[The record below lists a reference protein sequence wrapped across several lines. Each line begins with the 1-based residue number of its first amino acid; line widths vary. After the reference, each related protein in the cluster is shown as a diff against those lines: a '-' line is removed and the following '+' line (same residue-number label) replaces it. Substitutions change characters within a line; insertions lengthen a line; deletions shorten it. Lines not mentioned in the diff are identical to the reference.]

1 MHLNRRGWIVIML
14 GLLFLS
20 HLGAQVRSREG
31 WRYPSRY
38 RGVPRATPLQWG
50 HPAAAH
56 LMRRAGFSAAPRDL
70 SRIVEQ
76 GLDATLDELLD
87 FESVDDS
94 EMETAP
100 EGEGFRLSY
109 ELGEAYPFGDILEM
123 NRHWYFRMVNSRRQL
138 VENMALFWHDHFA
151 TSLFAVPFAHPET
164 GLPLLQGQLE
174 TFREEGLGNFRTLV
188 KRITRDPAMILFLDS
203 VSNVKENPNE
213 NFSRELFELFTMGE
227 GNGYSEKDV
236 REAARAFTGWSLNPF
251 TLEFSYYAQAYDLN
265 YPKVVL
271 GEKIHFASVDSLD
284 EAGLHDGDQVI
295 DIIFRQ
301 PVVAEHIAA
310 KLWEFFVYPD
320 PGREVI
326 LELADVFRSRDYEI
340 KPLMRAILTHPY
352 FMSNLAYRAKV
363 KSPVEF
369 TVGAFRELEVHDP
382 YNVPVMGFFFSLG
395 QLLFDPPDVGGW
407 PADEG
412 WINTGTIL
420 GCYNFMNYFT
430 SDRGGLYDMV
440 LPRGEDEI
448 PLGSVIQEYGLTS
461 ATSLI
466 DYYGAALLQSDLS
479 LESEYSLLDYMNRDP
494 DGKPQLFDVSDPV
507 MVDTKVRGLVYLIS
521 LSPAY
526 QLN

>member
-1 MHLNRRGWIVIML
+1 M
-14 GLLFLS
+14 
-20 HLGAQVRSREG
+20 
-31 WRYPSRY
+31 
-38 RGVPRATPLQWG
+38 
-50 HPAAAH
+50 
-56 LMRRAGFSAAPRDL
+56 
-70 SRIVEQ
+70 EQ
-76 GLDATLDELLD
+76 GLDATLDELLN

-94 EMETAP
+94 QMEAALA
-100 EGEGFRLSY
+100 GEGFRLSY
-109 ELGEAYPFGDILEM
+109 VLVDPYPVGDLLEM

-138 VENMALFWHDHFA
+138 LEKMALFWHDHFA

-188 KRITRDPAMILFLDS
+188 KKVARDPAMILFLDS
-203 VSNVKENPNE
+203 VSNVQGSPNE

-227 GNGYSEKDV
+227 GSGYSEQDV
-236 REAARAFTGWSLNPF
+236 REAARAFTGWSLDPS
-251 TLEFSYYAQAYDLN
+251 TLEFFYYAQAHDLS

-271 GEKIHFASVDSLD
+271 GEEIHFGSVGSLD
-284 EAGLHDGDQVI
+284 EAGLQDGDQVI

-301 PVVAEHIAA
+301 PVVAEHIVT

-340 KPLMRAILTHPY
+340 KPLMRAIFSHPL
-352 FMSNLAYRAKV
+352 FMSNLAYRAKI

-369 TVGAFRELEVHDP
+369 TVGALRELEVHDP
-382 YNVPVMGFFFSLG
+382 YNVPLISIFFSVG

-420 GCYNFMNYFT
+420 GRYNFMNYFT
-430 SDRGGLYDMV
+430 TDRGGLYDEV

-448 PLGSVIQEYGLTS
+448 DLDRVIQEYGLTT

-466 DYYGAALLQSDLS
+466 DYYGAVLLQNDLS

-494 DGKPQLFDVSDPV
+494 DGKPQPFDINDPV
-507 MVDTKVRGLVYLIS
+507 MVDTRVRGMVYLIS

>member
-138 VENMALFWHDHFA
+138 VEKMALFWHDHFA

-251 TLEFSYYAQAYDLN
+251 TLEFSD
-265 YPKVVL
+265 
-271 GEKIHFASVDSLD
+271 
-284 EAGLHDGDQVI
+284 
-295 DIIFRQ
+295 
-301 PVVAEHIAA
+301 
-310 KLWEFFVYPD
+310 
-320 PGREVI
+320 
-326 LELADVFRSRDYEI
+326 
-340 KPLMRAILTHPY
+340 
-352 FMSNLAYRAKV
+352 
-363 KSPVEF
+363 
-369 TVGAFRELEVHDP
+369 
-382 YNVPVMGFFFSLG
+382 
-395 QLLFDPPDVGGW
+395 
-407 PADEG
+407 
-412 WINTGTIL
+412 
-420 GCYNFMNYFT
+420 
-430 SDRGGLYDMV
+430 
-440 LPRGEDEI
+440 
-448 PLGSVIQEYGLTS
+448 
-461 ATSLI
+461 
-466 DYYGAALLQSDLS
+466 
-479 LESEYSLLDYMNRDP
+479 
-494 DGKPQLFDVSDPV
+494 
-507 MVDTKVRGLVYLIS
+507 
-521 LSPAY
+521 
-526 QLN
+526 